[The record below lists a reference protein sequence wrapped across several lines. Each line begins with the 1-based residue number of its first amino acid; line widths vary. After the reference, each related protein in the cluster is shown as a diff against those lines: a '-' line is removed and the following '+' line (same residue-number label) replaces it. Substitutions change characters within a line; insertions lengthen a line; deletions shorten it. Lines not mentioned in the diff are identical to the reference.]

1 MQINFIK
8 YLFLGIIF
16 FSSCEKKSVNDT
28 ESSQEEIISVSFP
41 ELGSDGPYELNK
53 VYNGVGNYTTYYPGN
68 SPIILSAP
76 HGGDL
81 TPDDIPNRTWG
92 TTVTDTNTKQLTL
105 AIMNFLDS
113 NYNIKPHVIIN
124 NLKRTKLDANRDK
137 AEAAQGDI
145 SAERAYDEYHYYI
158 SKAKEKILTQSNDG
172 LFLDIHGHG
181 QNPDGFYDLRTWLGY
196 LLSSSEL
203 DQSDEELDTEFDIS
217 KSSIYGLVNKSSE
230 KFSEVLRG
238 PNSFGN
244 LLEERGY
251 ESLPSIVSPSP
262 EGMRYFSGGY
272 NTYVH
277 GSAETGG
284 SISSIQLEMPAPG
297 IRQNA
302 TQWNDFAQALSEVLI
317 TYFKVH
323 LNIDLIE

>member
-1 MQINFIK
+1 MQINIIK

-28 ESSQEEIISVSFP
+28 ESSQEEIILVSLP

-137 AEAAQGDI
+137 AEAAQGDL

-158 SKAKEKILTQSNDG
+158 SKAK
-172 LFLDIHGHG
+172 
-181 QNPDGFYDLRTWLGY
+181 
-196 LLSSSEL
+196 
-203 DQSDEELDTEFDIS
+203 
-217 KSSIYGLVNKSSE
+217 
-230 KFSEVLRG
+230 
-238 PNSFGN
+238 
-244 LLEERGY
+244 
-251 ESLPSIVSPSP
+251 
-262 EGMRYFSGGY
+262 
-272 NTYVH
+272 
-277 GSAETGG
+277 
-284 SISSIQLEMPAPG
+284 
-297 IRQNA
+297 
-302 TQWNDFAQALSEVLI
+302 
-317 TYFKVH
+317 
-323 LNIDLIE
+323 

>member
-1 MQINFIK
+1 MDYIK
-8 YLFLGIIF
+8 YIVISFLLIC
-16 FSSCEKKSVNDT
+16 SCNKKTVEE
-28 ESSQEEIISVSFP
+28 ESSPEIIIEVGFP

-105 AIMNFLDS
+105 AIMNFLDT
-113 NYNIKPHVIIN
+113 NHNIKPHVIIN

-137 AEAAQGDI
+137 AEAAQGDT
-145 SAERAYDEYHYYI
+145 SAERAFDEYHYYI
-158 SKAKEKILTQSNDG
+158 SKAKEKILSQYSDG

-217 KSSIYGLVNKSSE
+217 ESSIYGLVNK
-230 KFSEVLRG
+230 
-238 PNSFGN
+238 
-244 LLEERGY
+244 
-251 ESLPSIVSPSP
+251 
-262 EGMRYFSGGY
+262 
-272 NTYVH
+272 
-277 GSAETGG
+277 
-284 SISSIQLEMPAPG
+284 
-297 IRQNA
+297 
-302 TQWNDFAQALSEVLI
+302 
-317 TYFKVH
+317 
-323 LNIDLIE
+323 

>member
-1 MQINFIK
+1 MFKINLLVLSL
-8 YLFLGIIF
+8 LFLTSCNKSKEEEETFTQEVII
-16 FSSCEKKSVNDT
+16 E
-28 ESSQEEIISVSFP
+28 VSFP
-41 ELGSDGPYELNK
+41 ELGSDGPYEVNK
-53 VYNGVGNYTTYYPGN
+53 VYNGVGNYITYYPGN

-81 TPDDIPNRTWG
+81 TPDDIPDRSWG

-105 AIMNFLDS
+105 AIMNFLDT
-113 NYNIKPHVIIN
+113 NHNIKPHVIIN

-137 AEAAQGDI
+137 VEAAQGDI
-145 SAERAYDEYHYYI
+145 SAERAFDEFHHYI
-158 SKAKEKILTQSNDG
+158 SKAKEKILTDYTDG

-203 DQSDEELDTEFDIS
+203 DQSDEFLDTEFDIS
-217 KSSIYGLVNKSSE
+217 ESSIYGLVNKSPE

-238 PNSFGN
+238 PNSFGH

-272 NTYVH
+272 NTYIH
-277 GSAETGG
+277 GSVETGG
-284 SISSIQLEMPAPG
+284 GISSIQLEMPAPG
-297 IRQNA
+297 IRQNSS
-302 TQWNDFAQALSEVLI
+302 QWNDFASALSEVI
-317 TYFKVH
+317 IVYFNVH
-323 LNIDLIE
+323 LDIDLVN

>member
-28 ESSQEEIISVSFP
+28 ESSQEEIILVSLP

-68 SPIILSAP
+68 SPVILSAP

-105 AIMNFLDS
+105 AIMSFLDS

-145 SAERAYDEYHYYI
+145 SA
-158 SKAKEKILTQSNDG
+158 G
-172 LFLDIHGHG
+172 
-181 QNPDGFYDLRTWLGY
+181 
-196 LLSSSEL
+196 
-203 DQSDEELDTEFDIS
+203 
-217 KSSIYGLVNKSSE
+217 
-230 KFSEVLRG
+230 RG
-238 PNSFGN
+238 SRKDRIRP
-244 LLEERGY
+244 RGY
-251 ESLPSIVSPSP
+251 RPSVQPIRRPRCRPDSARPENRSPRGRGAP
-262 EGMRYFSGGY
+262 P
-272 NTYVH
+272 
-277 GSAETGG
+277 GSATCAGR
-284 SISSIQLEMPAPG
+284 S
-297 IRQNA
+297 
-302 TQWNDFAQALSEVLI
+302 
-317 TYFKVH
+317 
-323 LNIDLIE
+323 

>member
-1 MQINFIK
+1 MFK
-8 YLFLGIIF
+8 LKFL
-16 FSSCEKKSVNDT
+16 
-28 ESSQEEIISVSFP
+28 IISLIILTSCKKGKLEEEVIQDLAIQVIFP
-41 ELGSDGPYELNK
+41 ELGSDGPYEINK
-53 VYNGVGNYTTYYPGN
+53 IYNGVENYITYYPGN

-92 TTVTDTNTKQLTL
+92 TTVTDTNTKQLTI
-105 AIMNFLDS
+105 AIMNFLDT
-113 NYNIKPHVIIN
+113 YHNIKPHVIIN

-145 SAERAYDEYHYYI
+145 YAERAFDEYHFYI
-158 SKAKEKILTQSNDG
+158 SKAKEKILSQYNDG

-203 DQSDEELDTEFDIS
+203 DQSDEQLDTEFDIS
-217 KSSIYGLVNKSSE
+217 ESSIYGLVNKSPE

-251 ESLPSIVSPSP
+251 ESLPSIESPSP

-277 GSAETGG
+277 GSVETGG

-302 TQWNDFAQALSEVLI
+302 TQWNDFASALSEVLI
-317 TYFKVH
+317 VYFKVH
-323 LNIDLIE
+323 LNIDLTD